1 MASFEELIKEKIKRL
16 ESVPLKLQTV
26 LEKKQK
32 TILNDLLSKL
42 SDLTVKNGAYEIT
55 PENLNTVAAISDE
68 LRQALLTPEYLKA
81 VKEFASEFDK
91 QAALNNKILKDTFGA
106 VDNPIAA
113 DAYIKI
119 AKKSAVES
127 LVGAP
132 MDANFIKPIQGLLES
147 AVVNG
152 ATIQDTYNSI
162 KDFVEGG
169 EGQDGKLLR
178 YAKQITNDSFS
189 ISDRSY
195 TSIVSDALDN
205 EWFYFSGS
213 IVKSTRCF
221 CRERVGHFYHY
232 KEIEAWAN
240 GENLGDCDLGDGN
253 WAGEIQ
259 GTNAATIYSYLGGY
273 NCLHFL
279 VPVSEAAVDESDI
292 ERARNLGYID

>member
-1 MASFEELIKEKIKRL
+1 MPKFDDLIKEKIKRL
-16 ESVPLKLQTV
+16 DDVPLKLQTV
-26 LEKKQK
+26 LDKKQK
-32 TILNDLLSKL
+32 TILNDLLSKIN
-42 SDLTVKNGAYEIT
+42 DLTVKNGAYEIT
-55 PENLNTVAAISDE
+55 PENLKTVAAISDE
-68 LRQALLTPEYLKA
+68 LKQALLSPEYLKA

-91 QAALNNKILKDTFGA
+91 QAVLNSKIIKDSFGA

-113 DAYIKI
+113 EVYITI
-119 AKKSAVES
+119 AKKSAIES

-195 TSIVSDALDN
+195 TSIVSDYLDN

-213 IVKSTRCF
+213 IVKLTRCF
-221 CRERVGHFYHY
+221 CKERVGHFYHY

-240 GENLGDCDLGDGN
+240 GENLGNCDLGDGN

-279 VPVSEAAVDESDI
+279 VPVSEAVVDDSDI
-292 ERARNLGYID
+292 ERARSFGYID